1 MNIKNKHT
9 DRSLICSKQNRLI
22 RISYNIKDV
31 FVNFKNN
38 KIDKETIEGIAIES
52 LIEKYNLTT
61 DWINENW
68 QWGGTDENGTFIG
81 IIGRVSYGNYNY
93 ILSKILLSIPVG
105 SLWKSR
111 PGNHEYHV
119 LT

>member
-31 FVNFKNN
+31 FVNFKDN

-81 IIGRVSYGNYNY
+81 IIGRVSYGNYKYNY
-93 ILSKILLSIPVG
+93 IL
-105 SLWKSR
+105 R
-111 PGNHEYHV
+111 YYYQF
-119 LT
+119 T